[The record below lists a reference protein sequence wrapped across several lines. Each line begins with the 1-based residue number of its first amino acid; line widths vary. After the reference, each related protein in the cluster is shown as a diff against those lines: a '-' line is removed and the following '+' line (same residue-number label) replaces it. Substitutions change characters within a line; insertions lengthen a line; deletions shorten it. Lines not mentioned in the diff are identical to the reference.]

1 MNNIIKDLRTLK
13 AIAKRFNLQ
22 FDKVFKYNIGKD
34 FYGIIKYKNKKYKL
48 KYFDW
53 CFYPYLIELKK

>member
-22 FDKVFKYNIGKD
+22 FDKVFKYNIGGD
-34 FYGIIKYKNKKYKL
+34 FYGIIDYKNRRFKL
-48 KYFDW
+48 KYFDG